1 MSQQVYK
8 FDPGQCICEIGDP
21 YAGSTAVNVRKLS
34 GTEAVL
40 DPSELLHESQYV
52 YLTLKFRD
60 GPSIA
65 LSGIVVTSASGGIF
79 IQWTHSKPKDGDRVD
94 RCIREYLVGQGLL
107 PQSDAAPAPAAG
119 EAESL
124 AAPSLP
130 SSAAPPPA
138 SGHSTARTRK
148 PSSRR
153 ASEKAE
159 GSGKAQGS
167 GKSQGGKEK
176 RAAPASSSAPP
187 RQRGARLKL
196 RTTDPA
202 APSPAGG
209 SRAASAPDEVVQL
222 VLTGGKLDVGASIR
236 QRAKVVSSSELASRV
251 ETVQIVNMG
260 TIRDLI
266 KEAVNEAVVFL
277 GSTLGDV
284 ERRRLL
290 EEAEAAFQ
298 ERLEAF
304 RSEKAGLV
312 EKTKSLQE
320 QLERAARLLV
330 EERTKVVSANQF
342 TVSDA
347 GMVELEQRLGRL
359 FDRALREGTV
369 SAHLEQEMR
378 GVVLALL
385 DDERDKIREQAQ
397 QAQSDKIDLL
407 ERKVQ
412 RLAST
417 LETAE
422 KERDSAEKR
431 AHALEA
437 SGGTSFRN
445 VMTAGLNEGDPE
457 RERKLSLLK
466 EIFESNQEIRKELVS
481 AGRLPSRPAQSGLPA
496 ADGSALPIEAAGAAP
511 PSSALEESRIAAS
524 LGIQRERPVK
534 GGAGEASKPPAP
546 AAEEA
551 GTAASAA
558 EEVPVLADG
567 ADPEDGL
574 WEPSPEAPGGEAPP
588 KVRRIGS

>member
-8 FDPGQCICEIGDP
+8 FDPGQCICEIGDL

-94 RCIREYLVGQGLL
+94 KCIRDYLVGQGLL
-107 PQSDAAPAPAAG
+107 PEGDFAPAPAAG
-119 EAESL
+119 EAESP
-124 AAPSLP
+124 AAPALP
-130 SSAAPPPA
+130 TSAPPEASGQSSARP
-138 SGHSTARTRK
+138 RK
-148 PSSRR
+148 ASSRR
-153 ASEKAE
+153 ASEKA
-159 GSGKAQGS
+159 QGS
-167 GKSQGGKEK
+167 GKVQGGKQK
-176 RAAPASSSAPP
+176 PAATTDHSTPA
-187 RQRGARLKL
+187 RQQGARLKL
-196 RTTDPA
+196 RTTDSA
-202 APSPAGG
+202 APIPAEA
-209 SRAASAPDEVVQL
+209 SRPASGPDDVVQL

-236 QRAKVVSSSELASRV
+236 QRAKIVSSSELASRV

-277 GSTLGDV
+277 GSTLGEV

-290 EEAEAAFQ
+290 EEAEATFQ

-369 SAHLEQEMR
+369 SASLEQEMR

-437 SGGTSFRN
+437 SGGTALRN
-445 VMTAGLNEGDPE
+445 VVTAGLDEGDPE
-457 RERKLSLLK
+457 RDRKLSLLR
-466 EIFESNQEIRKELVS
+466 EIFKFNQDIRKDLTA
-481 AGRLPSRPAQSGLPA
+481 AGHLPSMPARGEVPA
-496 ADGSALPIEAAGAAP
+496 ADGRTLPKGAAELVL
-511 PSSALEESRIAAS
+511 PSPALEETRIAAS
-524 LGIQRERPVK
+524 LGIQRESPGMR
-534 GGAGEASKPPAP
+534 GAGEAGKTPAP
-546 AAEEA
+546 APEEA
-551 GTAASAA
+551 ESAASAA
-558 EEVPVLADG
+558 EYVPVLAEGTDF
-567 ADPEDGL
+567 EDGL

-588 KVRRIGS
+588 KVRRLGS